1 MVITEIN
8 IRTVEILRLPV
19 ASGQD
24 NTRVILLLLLFLKD
38 RLSYSP
44 DESEAPFISLGFF
57 LITPKPIVGVL
68 CSSTYDPYSR

>member
-8 IRTVEILRLPV
+8 IRTVEILRLPI

-57 LITPKPIVGVL
+57 
-68 CSSTYDPYSR
+68 

>member
-38 RLSYSP
+38 RLS
-44 DESEAPFISLGFF
+44 
-57 LITPKPIVGVL
+57 
-68 CSSTYDPYSR
+68 